1 MILTGNICIESFVL
15 LAISSQVM
23 KSIHSML
30 PANCIVLRDGEK
42 KQIAAS
48 DLVIGDLVVLSL
60 GIKVPADLRLVE
72 VSSDLKFDRSI
83 LTGESDAI
91 SGTVT
96 MTDNNYLETKNIA
109 FMSTHCTQGSGLGMV
124 VSTGDKT
131 VLGRISKLTSAKD
144 EETTL
149 LQQEINSFIVKVAC
163 FSIVLGVILIAVW
176 AAWLQKYVS
185 Y

>member
-1 MILTGNICIESFVL
+1 
-15 LAISSQVM
+15 M

-42 KQIAAS
+42 KQIASS
-48 DLVIGDLVVLSL
+48 DLVIGDVVVLSL

-91 SGTVT
+91 PGTVA

-109 FMSTHCTQGSGLGMV
+109 FMSTHCTQGSGLGIV

-149 LQQEINSFIVKVAC
+149 LQQEINSFIIKVAS
-163 FSIVLGVILIAVW
+163 FSVILGVILLAVW

-185 Y
+185 SSTLSVFALLVDMRY